1 MDDFSRGMRTLL
13 LLVMCTLAGSAT
25 VAAQESSVRP
35 VDRLALAAYEFGQRR
50 SDHFRDLVAELDR
63 SDVIV
68 HVVTTIEL
76 PPGIAGTTRFVALI
90 EGSRYVRVHL
100 APLLTMK
107 LRVSM
112 LAHELQHACELARS
126 SAASQDG
133 VRALFSA
140 IGRLPGR
147 DDDVFE
153 TADAEQSGRT
163 VWEELGGG
171 GLRAHSAER

>member
-1 MDDFSRGMRTLL
+1 MDQFRHGMRTLS

-68 HVVTTIEL
+68 HVVTTHEL
-76 PPGIAGTTRFVALI
+76 PPGVAGTTRFVALI

-100 APLLTMK
+100 ALSLTPK
-107 LRVSM
+107 LRVAM

-126 SAASQDG
+126 DATSPSA
-133 VRALFSA
+133 VRDLYLS
-140 IGRLPGR
+140 IGRAATSIE
-147 DDDVFE
+147 DQFE
-153 TADAEQSGRT
+153 TAVAEQSGRT
-163 VWEELGGG
+163 VWEELGRGQ
-171 GLRAHSAER
+171 LRAYTDIR